1 MPSSSFSSNLPKPF
15 VRWAGGKRRLI
26 GEIHELIPNKWNPI
40 FNSYFE
46 PFVGGG
52 AIAFSLSSSDIGL
65 TGKKLRINDI
75 NEDLISA
82 YKCLRDDPNSLIK
95 ELIRLESHTTKRDY
109 EMMRIF
115 KPRSSL
121 QKAVRFIYLNKTCF
135 NGIWRVN
142 AKGEFNVPWGKKT
155 NLKLVDEQNLL
166 RISDFLQGARITN
179 VHFRKAVASAKEGD
193 LVYFDPPYLP
203 LSRTASFS
211 AYSKEGFSE
220 KEHLVLAE
228 LIGELTQKGVYVILS
243 NSDTELTNNI
253 YGKYLNLKTVGLHR
267 TISGRTHG
275 RSKITE
281 IIGTNSRRIK

>member
-1 MPSSSFSSNLPKPF
+1 MPSSSFESSLPKPF

-26 GEIHELIPNKWNPI
+26 AEIHELIPYKWTPT

-52 AIAFSLSSSDIGL
+52 AVAFSLSSSEIGL

-82 YKCLRDDPNSLIK
+82 YKCIRDEPNALIK
-95 ELIRLESHTTKRDY
+95 ELLRLESQTTKRDF
-109 EMMRIF
+109 EIMRRF
-115 KPRSSL
+115 KPRSPL

-142 AKGEFNVPWGKKT
+142 AKGEFNVPWGKKK
-155 NLKLVDEQNLL
+155 NLKLVDEQNLTT
-166 RISDFLQGARITN
+166 ISDFLHGSRITN
-179 VHFRKAVASAKEGD
+179 FHYRKAVASAKKGD

-211 AYSKEGFSE
+211 AYSKEGFNE
-220 KEHLVLAE
+220 EEHRALAE
-228 LIGELTQKGVYVILS
+228 LIGELTDKGVYVLLS

-253 YGKYLNLKTVGLHR
+253 YGKFLNLKTVDLHR

-275 RSKITE
+275 RFKITE
-281 IIGTNSRRIK
+281 IIGSNARRIK